1 MSITPKISQLVS
13 ESTSKSIMQFSKC
26 QSVDQQL
33 QKTSQLVNQLARQA
47 MDEIDLNI
55 KMLCELQTIV

>member
-1 MSITPKISQLVS
+1 
-13 ESTSKSIMQFSKC
+13 MQFSKC

-33 QKTSQLVNQLARQA
+33 QKISQLVNQLARQA